1 MRTPTESHF
10 CVHQVHKGISYSWFC
25 SSSQCWGLARLT
37 RRIRS
42 SITYWRA
49 ILMVLSKNT
58 GKQLS
63 APIPNQGIAYQVL
76 NIQDMT
82 WHWPQLNL
90 APHIR
95 KNVTIEQRE
104 VTLTLQSS
112 ACYTVESLGNFSL
125 EQWLMTSVLLPL
137 NNPSYSRH
145 VLLQALHQYGHFYW

>member
-1 MRTPTESHF
+1 M
-10 CVHQVHKGISYSWFC
+10 
-25 SSSQCWGLARLT
+25 A
-37 RRIRS
+37 
-42 SITYWRA
+42 
-49 ILMVLSKNT
+49 LSKNT

-90 APHIR
+90 ALHRI

-112 ACYTVESLGNFSL
+112 ACYTVEDMWNFSL
-125 EQWLMTSVLLPL
+125 K
-137 NNPSYSRH
+137 
-145 VLLQALHQYGHFYW
+145 